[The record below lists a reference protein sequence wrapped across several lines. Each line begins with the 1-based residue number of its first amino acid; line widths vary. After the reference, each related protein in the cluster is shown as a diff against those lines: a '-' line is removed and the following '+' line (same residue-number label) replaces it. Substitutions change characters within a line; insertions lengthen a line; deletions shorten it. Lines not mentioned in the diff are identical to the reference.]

1 MSNYM
6 MARKPLERNFKC
18 IYSIYGIDANGFK
31 WFQIERIFANP
42 ESARTDGWKFV
53 KECDLVDVTDIEVVP
68 NYPIYEVKFKF
79 LDGPKSKFYLIEQ
92 ESLDVVRSVVSR
104 AFPSISM
111 NEIEIKL
118 ITAFEMDEEV
128 NVFAFERLLEQ
139 IGVKLS

>member
-1 MSNYM
+1 MSDYKV
-6 MARKPLERNFKC
+6 ARKPLERNFKC
-18 IYSIYGIDANGFK
+18 IYSIYGVDARGFK

-111 NEIEIKL
+111 DAIEIKL